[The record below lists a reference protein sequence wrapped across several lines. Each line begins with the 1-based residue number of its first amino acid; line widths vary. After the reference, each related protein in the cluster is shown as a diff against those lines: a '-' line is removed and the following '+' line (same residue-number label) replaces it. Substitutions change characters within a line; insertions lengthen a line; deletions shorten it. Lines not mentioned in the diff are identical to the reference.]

1 MKKSFQFIDSFET
14 VMYGKDI
21 VSKSSNDI
29 GIISNAESN
38 SKSAEFVSVIIPIF
52 PSGKVTLYGSSN
64 GLQYLL
70 HQYSLQILSYS
81 FLHYAICLFLLIFY
95 ILGTYVPNF

>member
-1 MKKSFQFIDSFET
+1 MKNVTARSEKKLGLAAYTF

-52 PSGKVTLYGSSN
+52 PSGNFTL
-64 GLQYLL
+64 
-70 HQYSLQILSYS
+70 
-81 FLHYAICLFLLIFY
+81 
-95 ILGTYVPNF
+95 